1 MLSILVRSESD
12 QRFFFSL
19 LTNSAYSKSLDAFL
33 CDLGVPAPAG
43 LDEMIIQGLF
53 QSLTSCDSVKL
64 PDKAAVVL
72 NFVSGFE
79 VKINLSLSYG
89 YFFPLK

>member
-43 LDEMIIQGLF
+43 GLDEMIIQGLF

-64 PDKAAVVL
+64 PD
-72 NFVSGFE
+72 
-79 VKINLSLSYG
+79 
-89 YFFPLK
+89 